1 MKKNLIIIICLI
13 AVLIVIGVVFKSP
26 GTDERIKVDNIQN
39 VPQNVTQNG
48 ELIVAD
54 SYETKTL
61 TIDDTYVSFDVKYPS
76 FKNVDANFNANIETL
91 LKTKIEDHKKASRE
105 YWQARLDTETKV
117 ENLPKIPGPNDKLS
131 FFSDFTIVQSN
142 DSYISFV
149 LKYGGFSG
157 GAHGYEINVSY
168 NYDVKNKKDIK
179 LADLFPIDPQYLN
192 YLSMGSRI
200 YLENKFAAETDANNN
215 DNSDQQ
221 ALEEYAKNMISMVES
236 GTEPREENFSVFTF
250 TPDKIKIY
258 FADYQVG
265 PHSIGMPEVEL
276 SRE

>member
-1 MKKNLIIIICLI
+1 MKKNLILIICLL
-13 AVLIVIGVVFKSP
+13 AVLVLLGVLFRSPKINEGIGV
-26 GTDERIKVDNIQN
+26 DNTADTTQT
-39 VPQNVTQNG
+39 VTQDEG
-48 ELIVAD
+48 LVVAD

-61 TIDDTYVSFDVKYPS
+61 AIDDPYVTFDVKYPS
-76 FKNVDANFNANIETL
+76 FKNVDASFNANIETL
-91 LKTKIEDHKKASRE
+91 LKGKIEDHKKASRE
-105 YWQARLDTETKV
+105 YWQARLDTETKG

-157 GAHGYEINVSY
+157 GAHGYEIDVSF

-179 LADLFPIDPQYLN
+179 LSDLLPTDPQYLN
-192 YLSMGSRI
+192 YLSMVSRI
-200 YLENKFAAETDANNN
+200 YLENKFAAEADANNN

-236 GTEPREENFSVFTF
+236 GTEPKEENFSVFTF

-276 SRE
+276 ARE